1 MNDRETRR
9 YKMFGR
15 VKTFGAD
22 NTLDFAVGGEAQK
35 RFANIATIITDLD
48 DAKAAQ
54 QGGSNTAK
62 EVLLDALRLDL
73 QNITRTARAIAQDE
87 PGFADTFRAPDSPS
101 QTALLTTAD
110 ALLAQLQET
119 EADTAEQ
126 KAAKA
131 ALAAKFVAHELPA
144 DFITDLADDRQAI
157 DAAEDTAESGDNEGV
172 ESTAAVG
179 RLIKA
184 GMKEVNYLDA
194 IVHNKYARN
203 SDKLRAWE
211 SASHIER
218 APQRE
223 KPTTAGAQTTGS
235 GIAAPPK

>member
-9 YKMFGR
+9 YDMFGR
-15 VKTFGAD
+15 VKTFGTD
-22 NTLDFAVGGEAQK
+22 NAPDFAAGGEALK
-35 RFANIATIITDLD
+35 RFANVGKVITDLD
-48 DAKAAQ
+48 AAKAAQ
-54 QGGSNTAK
+54 QSGGVTAK

-73 QNITRTARAIAQDE
+73 QNISRTARAIAQDTA
-87 PGFADTFRAPDSPS
+87 GFADTFRPPDSPS

-110 ALLAQLQET
+110 AFLAQFQF
-119 EADTAEQ
+119 AIDDTAAQ
-126 KAAKA
+126 KAAKT
-131 ALAAKFVAHELPA
+131 ALIAKFVAHELPA
-144 DFITDLADDRQAI
+144 DFVTDLSDDRKAI
-157 DAAEDTAESGDNEGV
+157 DAAEDAVESDDSEGV

-194 IVHNKYARN
+194 IIRNKYARN
-203 SDKLRAWE
+203 ADKLRAWD

-223 KPTTAGAQTTGS
+223 KKPVSGTQPTPHVQTVK
-235 GIAAPPK
+235 P

>member
-9 YKMFGR
+9 YDMFGR
-15 VKTFGAD
+15 VKTFGTD
-22 NTLDFAVGGEAQK
+22 NATDFAAGGEAQK
-35 RFANIATIITDLD
+35 RFTNVAKVITDLD
-48 DAKAAQ
+48 AAKAAQ
-54 QGGSNTAK
+54 QGSGTTAK

-73 QNITRTARAIAQDE
+73 QNISRTARAIAQDTA
-87 PGFADTFRAPDSPS
+87 GFADTFRPPDSPS

-110 ALLAQLQET
+110 AFLAQFQFAT
-119 EADTAEQ
+119 DDTAAQ
-126 KAAKA
+126 KAAKT
-131 ALAAKFVAHELPA
+131 ALIAKFVAHELPA
-144 DFITDLADDRQAI
+144 DFVTDLSDDRKAI
-157 DAAEDTAESGDNEGV
+157 DAAEDAVESDDSEGV

-194 IVHNKYARN
+194 IMRNKYTRN
-203 SDKLRAWE
+203 PDKLRAWD

-223 KPTTAGAQTTGS
+223 KKPAPNTPGS
-235 GIAAPPK
+235 TPPK